1 MEIISQID
9 PIQTVTGNRDDERPV
24 LGGVHSKPKSIIG
37 FAGLGVV
44 PLVGESYPHP
54 CHM

>member
-37 FAGLGVV
+37 FTGLGVV
-44 PLVGESYPHP
+44 PLV
-54 CHM
+54 

>member
-24 LGGVHSKPKSIIG
+24 LGGVHSKPNIIG

-44 PLVGESYPHP
+44 PLVGESNFHP